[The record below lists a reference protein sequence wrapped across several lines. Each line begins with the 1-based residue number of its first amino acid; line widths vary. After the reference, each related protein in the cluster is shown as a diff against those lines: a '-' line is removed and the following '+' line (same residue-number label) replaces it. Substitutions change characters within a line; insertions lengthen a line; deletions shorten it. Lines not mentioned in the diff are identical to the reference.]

1 VLAALRKI
9 QQETLGCEEIDAAAT
24 TANKMR
30 VGADGPTVRWHDE
43 LAHVPH
49 GPSLFIAQEL
59 FDALP
64 VHQFEY
70 TDMCALDASLA
81 PLWCLS

>member
-1 VLAALRKI
+1 
-9 QQETLGCEEIDAAAT
+9 
-24 TANKMR
+24 MR
-30 VGADGPTVRWHDE
+30 VGGDGPTVRWHDE

-49 GPSLFIAQEL
+49 APSLFIAQEL

-70 TDMCALDASLA
+70 TDLCVRPA
-81 PLWCLS
+81 